1 MWKIEQTYVVFA
13 LLGACAGSQA
23 EEVQDA
29 RMKRVEETS
38 DARAQAVENQADQ
51 QRKNVDQ
58 SYDAQRKA
66 LEHSDV
72 AGSEQ
77 SAKLTDLAKDRAD
90 YQSETQTKLDKIA
103 VRIQEAQQKVNVLA
117 GRAPTQ
123 LRTDVQTAAEQH
135 RTLQQDLS
143 NLQNVQP
150 QSWGPS
156 KDRLEERISQL
167 QDRVSKIDNEI
178 DDVRS

>member
-1 MWKIEQTYVVFA
+1 MLKLNQTYAVLL
-13 LLGACAGSQA
+13 LLGACAGSH
-23 EEVQDA
+23 EEQVQDA
-29 RMKRVEETS
+29 RIKRVEETS
-38 DARAQAVENQADQ
+38 DARASAVENQADQ
-51 QRKNVDQ
+51 SKKAVDQ

-66 LEHSDV
+66 EEHSKT

-90 YQSETQTKLDKIA
+90 YQTETQTKLDKIA
-103 VRIQEAQQKVNVLA
+103 VRIQEAQQKVNVLGA
-117 GRAPTQ
+117 RAPTQ

-143 NLQNVQP
+143 NMENVQP
-150 QSWGPS
+150 QSWEPS
-156 KDRLEERISQL
+156 KDRLDERISQL
-167 QDRVSKIDNEI
+167 QDRVSKLDNEI